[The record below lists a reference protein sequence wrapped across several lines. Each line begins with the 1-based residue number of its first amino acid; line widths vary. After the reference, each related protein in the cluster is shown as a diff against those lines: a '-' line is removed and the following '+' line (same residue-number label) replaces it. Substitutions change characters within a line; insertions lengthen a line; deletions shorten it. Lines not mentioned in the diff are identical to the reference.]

1 MPQLRRR
8 FPGLV
13 FSSDALTA
21 ALHAFAE
28 ERGETAVD
36 RLRLRIDRRQESWKL
51 EHIEDFLVE
60 YARGT
65 DRASVHQQAGKWR
78 FAFAISGGDSVL
90 TVRLKTAAAVR
101 RVLAPLERERLD
113 RPFTVFIGHG
123 RSPQW
128 QALANHLR
136 EQHEIHVVSYE
147 TLSRFGQPASEVL
160 EAAALSA
167 TVALLVHTA
176 ELESVD
182 GTRHAVPN
190 VAHETGLFSSRLGT
204 DRAIVIREDSCHPF
218 TNIAGLT
225 QLRFADNNIRETFGD
240 VVAALRRIE
249 LNMRNPNS
257 AS

>member
-1 MPQLRRR
+1 M

-28 ERGETAVD
+28 ECGEVAVD
-36 RLRLRIDRRQESWKL
+36 RILLRIDRSQESWKL
-51 EHIEDFLVE
+51 ERLEDFLVE

-65 DRASVHQQAGKWR
+65 DRATVRERAGKWR
-78 FAFAISGGDSVL
+78 FAFSVASGDSVL
-90 TVRLKTAAAVR
+90 TVRLKTASAVR
-101 RVLAPLERERLD
+101 RVLAPLEQERVN

-147 TLSRFGQPASEVL
+147 TLARFGQPASEVL
-160 EAAALSA
+160 ESAALSSA
-167 TVALLVHTA
+167 AALLVHTA

-204 DRAIVIREDSCHPF
+204 DRAIVIREDSCRPF

-225 QLRFADNNIRETFGD
+225 ELRFSDNNIKETFGD

-249 LNMRNPNS
+249 SKMRMPNS
-257 AS
+257 AA